1 MHSLKNDVSGD
12 VFPAQQRFSRGDVV
26 ADIILI
32 PDLSGEENSD
42 PWNPLK
48 ELRDLFTLED
58 QAAPLVH
65 QCQNHI
71 FLWGT

>member
-42 PWNPLK
+42 P
-48 ELRDLFTLED
+48 
-58 QAAPLVH
+58 
-65 QCQNHI
+65 
-71 FLWGT
+71 